1 MTILDTKS
9 LPSSQVSIESGN
21 FYLDGVSS
29 LNASPV
35 YFYTATFPAKITGFC
50 LEVAQTRTAG
60 TLTVELY
67 KNNTLVGGASLT
79 LDNTYPQKRKI
90 DLDVAVT
97 TDDSLVVKATT
108 STFLPANN
116 IGKFYILIK

>member
-29 LNASPV
+29 LNAAPV
-35 YFYTATFPAKITGFC
+35 YFYTVTFPAKITGFC
-50 LEVAQTRTAG
+50 LEVAQARTAG

-90 DLDVAVT
+90 DLDVAIT